1 MSDETKEMQ
10 EDELVSG
17 NKEVAS
23 ELADKVVP
31 VLDDNENAVVL
42 EGNEVEYASVSSE
55 KSIVLEDG
63 NAVSASE
70 DSETSTVLEDGNAVT
85 VSEDSEKSTVL
96 EDDKA
101 VSVSDDSEVV
111 PEITP
116 EVIPSMDDFKDE
128 ISRSFKKIKEGDI
141 LTGTV
146 IGISET
152 EVTLDLRY
160 YTDGIIKLEE
170 LSNDP
175 SFSIKADVHMGEE
188 ISATVIREDDGQGHI
203 LLSRKLADDVLAWD
217 QIRTSMA
224 GKKIEHVKIAQSV
237 NSGVVTF
244 LYGVRAFIPASQ
256 LSLSYVE
263 DLDAW
268 VGREIDVIIITANE
282 EDMKLVLSGKEV
294 ERDRDKKDKTSK
306 ISRLQTG
313 IVTTGTVEKIAPYG
327 AFVNIGEGLSGLLHI
342 SQICDRRI
350 KSPSEVIKEGE
361 TITVKILDIKDGKIS
376 LSMKAVEDKE
386 DVFDDVDDTPSAF
399 SSGEEATTGLAALLK
414 NIKL

>member
-1 MSDETKEMQ
+1 MNDETKEIP
-10 EDELVSG
+10 EDEVVLEN
-17 NKEVAS
+17 NKILPETEETGVIS
-23 ELADKVVP
+23 EPEDKVVLP
-31 VLDDNENAVVL
+31 ILEEIETAVVQ
-42 EGNEVEYASVSSE
+42 EGNEVEYASVNSE
-55 KSIVLEDG
+55 LSAVLED
-63 NAVSASE
+63 NDA
-70 DSETSTVLEDGNAVT
+70 
-85 VSEDSEKSTVL
+85 
-96 EDDKA
+96 
-101 VSVSDDSEVV
+101 V
-111 PEITP
+111 PEPVP
-116 EVIPSMDDFKDE
+116 EVIPSMDDFKE
-128 ISRSFKKIKEGDI
+128 ELSRSFKKIKEDDI
-141 LTGTV
+141 ITGTV

-152 EVTLDLRY
+152 EVTLDLGY

-175 SFSIKADVHMGEE
+175 SFSIKADVTMGEA

-203 LLSRKLADDVLAWD
+203 LLSRKRADDVLAWD
-217 QIRTSMA
+217 HIRTSMTS
-224 GKKIEHVKIAQSV
+224 KKVERVKIAQAV
-237 NSGVVTF
+237 NAGVVTF
-244 LYGVRAFIPASQ
+244 LYGIRAFIPASQ

-294 ERDRDKKDKTSK
+294 ERDRDKKDKSSK

-361 TITVKILDIKDGKIS
+361 TITVKIIDIKDGKIS
-376 LSMKAVEDKE
+376 LSMKAVEEKE
-386 DVFDDVDDTPSAF
+386 DVFDDVDETPSAF
-399 SSGEEATTGLAALLK
+399 STGEEATTGLAALLK